1 MDFAT
6 SNMRGAPVPT
16 YVSGARI
23 LWTGTLG
30 PVAGT
35 AFNLTAMSYDDS
47 FDIGLH
53 VDPVAVDDGDDLRR
67 CIEAGF
73 QELLAAGG
81 HTLAANHEVA

>member
-1 MDFAT
+1 
-6 SNMRGAPVPT
+6 
-16 YVSGARI
+16 
-23 LWTGTLG
+23 
-30 PVAGT
+30 
-35 AFNLTAMSYDDS
+35 MSYDDS

-81 HTLAANHEVA
+81 QTLAANHEVA

>member
-6 SNMRGAPVPT
+6 SNMRGAPFPT
-16 YVSGARI
+16 YLSGARI

-35 AFNLTAMSYDDS
+35 AFNLTAMSYGGS
-47 FDIGLH
+47 FDMGLH
-53 VDPVAVDDGDDLRR
+53 VDPLAVADCDDLRR

-73 QELLAAGG
+73 KDLLDAGEPMPAAVD
-81 HTLAANHEVA
+81 EVG

>member
-1 MDFAT
+1 
-6 SNMRGAPVPT
+6 
-16 YVSGARI
+16 VSGARI

-53 VDPVAVDDGDDLRR
+53 VDPVAVGDCDDLRR

-73 QELLAAGG
+73 QELLSSGG
-81 HTLAANHEVA
+81 QDLSAANEIA